1 MLVNILLEIAQLRET
16 FAVPGTGV
24 EEHLATSTR
33 FRDCVLR
40 LNRLAREVFLIPG
53 VDALHVMLA
62 ARIHEVQMVL
72 QRAIAALDNV
82 VQRLETNESSN
93 NGNGGR

>member
-1 MLVNILLEIAQLRET
+1 MLEIAQLRET
-16 FAVPGTGV
+16 FVVPGTGV
-24 EEHLATSTR
+24 EEHLAISAR

-40 LNRLAREVFLIPG
+40 LNHLAREVFLIQA
-53 VDALHVMLA
+53 VDALHVALA

-72 QRAIAALDNV
+72 QRAIAALNNV
-82 VQRLETNESSN
+82 VQRLETTNESSN